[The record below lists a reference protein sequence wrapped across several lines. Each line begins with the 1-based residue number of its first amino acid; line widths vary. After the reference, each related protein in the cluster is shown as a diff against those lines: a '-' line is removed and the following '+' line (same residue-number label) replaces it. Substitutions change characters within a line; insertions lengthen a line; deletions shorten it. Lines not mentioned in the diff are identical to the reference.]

1 MMNPTFLMRS
11 WNLESLKRLLGGF
24 DMAQVVGRLPSTC
37 EALRSSL
44 STRGRGKKKV
54 FLLGQKRYHIII
66 LISQTSELRLREVSS
81 QLKVNVHVKAK
92 PREAPPAWTPT
103 LPSVIA
109 PSLGFCTNQAV
120 FQRTQVPW

>member
-54 FLLGQKRYHIII
+54 FLLGQKRYH
-66 LISQTSELRLREVSS
+66 V
-81 QLKVNVHVKAK
+81 
-92 PREAPPAWTPT
+92 
-103 LPSVIA
+103 
-109 PSLGFCTNQAV
+109 
-120 FQRTQVPW
+120 